1 MDPYFNGPWLS
12 REPDAGHRKAFD
24 ELGPKIVLF
33 DLGAAGGTP
42 PPFCFVPDS
51 IELVNFEPDGRVEC
65 APGEQQLPVALG
77 PKHLRRLNLNRR
89 PTTSSLLDANA
100 NIVGRYDWSVI
111 FGEAVDIFET
121 MRTVEVDTYGL
132 DEIIETKGLK
142 QPDFLKIDVQGLSL
156 EVLESGARCLRDD
169 VIGLQIEVEFL
180 ESYTGQ
186 KTFGEVHEYLYHL
199 GVEIFTL
206 SNVNAWYYRSAFPLK
221 MRTGQHTFCD
231 LTYFRR
237 IDSIEQDGFWTP
249 ERAKQALRLLLLHD
263 LTDTAAAYLERF
275 QRRGLLTQDLARVFA
290 RLIGEWEGALGYFYH
305 PERYA
310 ALPRRRFVDRV
321 LDVNLRK
328 IIRKLRHPTGGPR

>member
-1 MDPYFNGPWLS
+1 MAPYFEGPWL
-12 REPDAGHRKAFD
+12 RRQPDQAHSDAFAA
-24 ELGPKIVLF
+24 LGPKIVLF

-51 IELVNFEPDGRVEC
+51 IDLVNFEPDGRIEC
-65 APGEQQLPVALG
+65 APGQEPLPVALG

-100 NIVGRYDWSVI
+100 AIVSRYDWSVI

-121 MRTVEVDTYGL
+121 VRTVEVDTCGL

-142 QPDFLKIDVQGLSL
+142 HPDFLKIDVQGLSL
-156 EVLESGARCLRDD
+156 EVLESGIRCLRDD

-199 GVEIFTL
+199 GFEIFTL
-206 SNVNAWYYRSAFPLK
+206 NNVNAWYYRSAFPLK

-237 IDSIEQDGFWTP
+237 IDSIDQEGFWTP

-263 LTDTAAAYLERF
+263 LTDTAAAFLARF
-275 QRRGLLTQDLARVFA
+275 QHREFFAPDEARIFTGL
-290 RLIGEWEGALGYFYH
+290 ISEWEGALGYFYH
-305 PERYA
+305 PEPAVRHK
-310 ALPRRRFVDRV
+310 RGFVDRM

-328 IIRKLRHPTGGPR
+328 IIHKLRHPTGVSR